1 MPIMRHDA
9 SMRAVTSTLVA
20 SAVLFAG
27 AACGADDPRAPD
39 TERPRGERKNQADKR
54 ERAGAAPSGRQL
66 FVQNCGSCHAL
77 AAASTTGTLGPDL
90 DEHFGPHHMADVG
103 EILETIERGP
113 GRMPADRVKG
123 RDARAVAE
131 YVMRATR
138 D

>member
-1 MPIMRHDA
+1 
-9 SMRAVTSTLVA
+9 MRATASALVA

-27 AACGADDPRAPD
+27 AACGADDPRAPG
-39 TERPRGERKNQADKR
+39 TEQPRGERHDQPDQH

-66 FVQNCGSCHAL
+66 FVQRCGSCHSL
-77 AAASTTGTLGPDL
+77 ADAGTTGTVGPDL
-90 DEHFGPHHMADVG
+90 DEHFGRHHMAHVG
-103 EILETIERGP
+103 EILDTIQRGP

-138 D
+138 G